1 MARAFPYQEAKRLM
15 TRGLCT
21 LAKKEQV
28 WLTIIF
34 LYYAIINIVWVSAD
48 NVPPSFD
55 QSHYLLR
62 SFQFVGDL
70 HRRDLSGFLQHAT
83 SWSPHPPLL
92 PLLAVPFH
100 LVLGISFDSARLVS
114 VPLILVLIMSIYA
127 LSFHLTRNKM
137 SSLLASFITPSIP
150 LIATFS
156 RYFEIDFLLVVVV
169 VTSIHLLLRSDRFR
183 LSKYALLFG
192 ASLVVGLLT
201 KELFWLFLLP
211 PTAYVVL
218 SRIRESS
225 LLRER
230 LFSHPKALVFTIVAG
245 GIFSL
250 LLSRFFL
257 STVPFFR
264 RAFQK
269 ALRMLVGGRYSVREW
284 IDFHNDFIGFGIS
297 YFYFFVLI
305 GLGIT
310 YLLSRASK
318 GRTNDGRW
326 WILGLWFLI
335 PYLFLS
341 VAWDRDYRYAM
352 PLMPIIGIAIAACTL
367 AIANRCLRYA
377 IVSIIIIGGGLQF
390 YAQAFGIG
398 ALPTRVV
405 VNIPILDHV
414 ILFDQG
420 YPGGSDAMF
429 RDFQGDMI
437 FENGDWWR
445 THFSYV
451 THPDPSQWP
460 IGEIIAYIAADTG
473 EAIGDASPT
482 IYVVPSYPYL
492 NSFNFEVQRRVMG
505 ISAYIWPHRREKSLE
520 EKLADVTSSDYLVTK
535 SGLQGLGT
543 RLVPHTHQILE
554 LLDQGTLPFERMEG
568 TFALPDGSI
577 ATVWRRE

>member
-1 MARAFPYQEAKRLM
+1 M
-15 TRGLCT
+15 TRGLRT
-21 LAKKEQV
+21 LAKKEEV

-34 LYYAIINIVWVSAD
+34 LYYAIVNIVWLSAD
-48 NVPPSFD
+48 KVPPSFD
-55 QSHYLLR
+55 QSGYLLR
-62 SFQFVGDL
+62 SFEFVGDL
-70 HRRDLSGFLQHAT
+70 YRRDLSAFFQHAT
-83 SWSPHPPLL
+83 FWSPHPPLL

-100 LVLGISFDSARLVS
+100 LVLGISFDSARLVG
-114 VPLILVLIMSIYA
+114 VPLILVLIISIYS
-127 LSFHLTRNKM
+127 LSFHLTRNKI

-169 VTSIHLLLRSDRFR
+169 VTSIQLLLRSDRFR
-183 LSKYALLFG
+183 LRKYTLLFG

-225 LLRER
+225 LLREG
-230 LFSHPKALVFTIVAG
+230 LFRRPKALVFTIVAG

-250 LLSRFFL
+250 LLLRFL
-257 STVPFFR
+257 LATVPLFR
-264 RAFQK
+264 RALQK
-269 ALRMLVGGRYSVREW
+269 ALRMLVGGRYSAREW

-297 YFYFFVLI
+297 YFYFFILI
-305 GLGIT
+305 GVGIA

-352 PLMPIIGIAIAACTL
+352 SLMPIIGIAIAASTL
-367 AIANRCLRYA
+367 AIGNRCLRYA
-377 IVSIIIIGGGLQF
+377 IVCIIMIGGSLQF

-405 VNIPILDHV
+405 VNIPILDHL

-420 YPGGSDAMF
+420 YPGGSEAVF

-451 THPDPSQWP
+451 THPDPSHWP
-460 IGEIIAYIAADTG
+460 IAEIIAYIAAD
-473 EAIGDASPT
+473 ARKAMGDGPPT

-492 NSFNFEVQRRVMG
+492 NSFNFESQRIVMG
-505 ISAYIWPHRREKSLE
+505 ISANIWPHRRERSLE
-520 EKLADVTSSDYLVTK
+520 EKLTDVTSSDYLVTK

-543 RLVPHTHQILE
+543 RLLPHTHQILE
-554 LLDQGTLPFERMEG
+554 LLDEGNLPFERMER
-568 TFALPDGSI
+568 TFALPDGSM
-577 ATVWRRE
+577 AAVWRRE

>member
-1 MARAFPYQEAKRLM
+1 M
-15 TRGLCT
+15 TRSLRT
-21 LAKKEQV
+21 LAKKEEV
-28 WLTIIF
+28 WLAIIF

-48 NVPPSFD
+48 KVPPSFD
-55 QSHYLLR
+55 QSGYLLR

-92 PLLAVPFH
+92 TLLAVPFH

-183 LSKYALLFG
+183 LRKYTLLFG
-192 ASLVVGLLT
+192 VSLIVGLLT

-211 PTAYVVL
+211 PTLYVVL
-218 SRIRESS
+218 HGIRESS
-225 LLRER
+225 FLRER
-230 LFSHPKALVFTIVAG
+230 VFCRPRALAFMITASGIV
-245 GIFSL
+245 SL
-250 LLSRFFL
+250 LLFRFL
-257 STVPFFR
+257 LATVPFFQ
-264 RAFQK
+264 RALQK
-269 ALRMLVGGRYSVREW
+269 ALRMLVDGRYSPREW
-284 IDFHNDFIGFGIS
+284 IDYHNDFIGFGIS
-297 YFYFFVLI
+297 YFYFFLFI
-305 GLGIT
+305 GLAIG
-310 YLLSRASK
+310 YLLSSASK
-318 GRTNDGRW
+318 RRSNDDRW

-341 VAWDRDYRYAM
+341 VAWDRDYRFVM
-352 PLMPIIGIAIAACTL
+352 PLMPIIGIGIAACTF

-377 IVSIIIIGGGLQF
+377 IVSIIMIGGSLQF
-390 YAQAFGIG
+390 YAQAFGIE

-405 VNIPILDHV
+405 VNIPILHHV

-420 YPGGSDAMF
+420 YPGGSEAKF
-429 RDFQGDMI
+429 RDFPGVRTI
-437 FENGDWWR
+437 YNGALWR

-451 THPDPSQWP
+451 THPDPSHWP
-460 IGEIIAYIAADTG
+460 IREIIAYIVADAG
-473 EAIGDASPT
+473 QAMGDTRP
-482 IYVVPSYPYL
+482 IIHVIPFHPYF
-492 NSFNFEVQRRVMG
+492 NPFNFEAQNTVMG
-505 ISAYIWPHRREKSLE
+505 IPVYVWPHRSERSLE
-520 EKLADVTSSDYLVTK
+520 EKLADVTNSDYLVTK

-543 RLVPHTHQILE
+543 RLPPYTQQILE
-554 LLDQGTLPFERMEG
+554 HLDEGNLPFERRG
-568 TFALPDGSI
+568 RTFVLPDGSI

>member
-1 MARAFPYQEAKRLM
+1 M
-15 TRGLCT
+15 TRGLRT
-21 LAKKEQV
+21 LAKKEEV

-34 LYYAIINIVWVSAD
+34 LYYAIVNIVWLSAD
-48 NVPPSFD
+48 KVPPSFD
-55 QSHYLLR
+55 QSGYLLR
-62 SFQFVGDL
+62 SFEFVGDIY
-70 HRRDLSGFLQHAT
+70 RRDLSAFFRHAT
-83 SWSPHPPLL
+83 FWSPHPPLL

-100 LVLGISFDSARLVS
+100 FVLGISFDSARLVG
-114 VPLILVLIMSIYA
+114 VPLILVLIISIYS
-127 LSFHLTRNKM
+127 LSFHLTRNKI

-183 LSKYALLFG
+183 LRKCTLLFG
-192 ASLVVGLLT
+192 ASLLVGLLT

-218 SRIRESS
+218 TRIRESS
-225 LLRER
+225 LLREL
-230 LFSHPKALVFTIVAG
+230 LFRRPKALVFTIIAG

-250 LLSRFFL
+250 LLLRFL
-257 STVPFFR
+257 LATVPLFR
-264 RAFQK
+264 RALQK
-269 ALRMLVGGRYSVREW
+269 ALRMLVGGRYSAR
-284 IDFHNDFIGFGIS
+284 
-297 YFYFFVLI
+297 
-305 GLGIT
+305 
-310 YLLSRASK
+310 
-318 GRTNDGRW
+318 
-326 WILGLWFLI
+326 FLI

-352 PLMPIIGIAIAACTL
+352 SLMPIIGIAIAASTL
-367 AIANRCLRYA
+367 AIGNRCLRYA
-377 IVSIIIIGGGLQF
+377 IVCIIMIGGSLQF

-405 VNIPILDHV
+405 VNIPILDHL

-420 YPGGSDAMF
+420 YPGGSEAVF

-451 THPDPSQWP
+451 THPDPSHWP
-460 IGEIIAYIAADTG
+460 IAEIIAYIAAD
-473 EAIGDASPT
+473 ARKAMGDAPPT

-492 NSFNFEVQRRVMG
+492 NSFNFESQRIVMG
-505 ISAYIWPHRREKSLE
+505 ISANIWPHRRERSLE
-520 EKLADVTSSDYLVTK
+520 EKLTDVTSSDYLVTK

-543 RLVPHTHQILE
+543 RLLPHTHQILE
-554 LLDQGTLPFERMEG
+554 LLDEGNLPFERMER
-568 TFALPDGSI
+568 TFALPDGSM
-577 ATVWRRE
+577 AAVWRRE